1 MVAVANHTID
11 QNSEQKF
18 KAVAIRRLVSKLDRR
33 LIPFLFVLEMS
44 SYINRNSIGMY
55 FWIKWLLII
64 EDYTII
70 GHAKLMGI
78 EADLHMSRSESD
90 LAISI
95 FFVAYVRKYIGELW
109 DILTHFFCFSWSLE
123 FPVISFYVLLVRR
136 VICRWVRLHGAALLS
151 VWLL

>member
-55 FWIKWLLII
+55 F
-64 EDYTII
+64 
-70 GHAKLMGI
+70 
-78 EADLHMSRSESD
+78 
-90 LAISI
+90 
-95 FFVAYVRKYIGELW
+95 
-109 DILTHFFCFSWSLE
+109 
-123 FPVISFYVLLVRR
+123 
-136 VICRWVRLHGAALLS
+136 
-151 VWLL
+151 